1 MSIKVVQFLHS
12 GEEYKQSEF
21 IKTRGK
27 TIKPWNTGGH
37 KRKFLHAKGAYIDNN
52 ETTQEEEEKKGED
65 IYFWGE
71 WEPDSE
77 VSLIK
82 NPAGKHYPH
91 FIHKPF
97 LRLKKSEQITKGDK
111 NPTPTNTDPFVFGK
125 DGFYYSCCMQSRYKK
140 LKQLEPGSIILF
152 GSAFK
157 RNTSDAYFALDT
169 VFVVGDDKNKLKY
182 NINNDLSELKEFAP
196 KYYCDIMNYK
206 SSENEPNCSCNKS
219 KSEGCEK
226 ETDFTCYRGA
236 SYDKPIN
243 GMYSFAPCKI
253 GSEGKKGFK
262 RVMLTE
268 NSFKDIFDDAII
280 SNNNA
285 QGVNYTKTNN
295 IQDNFKIWTKLREII
310 KENECYEAVKLN
322 YTVR

>member
-1 MSIKVVQFLHS
+1 MSIKVVQFTHP
-12 GEEYKQSEF
+12 GEEHSISQRQ
-21 IKTRGK
+21 IKAGNM
-27 TIKPWNTGGH
+27 IKDWNNTKDH
-37 KRKFLHAKGAYIDNN
+37 KRKFLHTTGAYVENGVK
-52 ETTQEEEEKKGED
+52 TEEKD

-71 WEPDSE
+71 WEPESE
-77 VSLIK
+77 VSLIV
-82 NPAGKHYPH
+82 NQETDNDDGALPH
-91 FIHKPF
+91 FIHEPF
-97 LRLKKSEQITKGDK
+97 LRLNESGQLIKGDK
-111 NPTPTNTDPFVFGK
+111 NSTPTNTDPFVFGE
-125 DGFYYSCCMQSRYKK
+125 DGFYYSYCMQSIKA
-140 LKQLEPGSIILF
+140 LQELDPGSIILF
-152 GSAFK
+152 GSTFK

-169 VFVVGDDKNKLKY
+169 VFVVGDDKNMLKY
-182 NINNDLSELKEFAP
+182 NITNDLTELKEFAP

-268 NSFKDIFDDAII
+268 NSFKDIFDEAII

-310 KENECYEAVKLN
+310 KEDGCYEAVKLN